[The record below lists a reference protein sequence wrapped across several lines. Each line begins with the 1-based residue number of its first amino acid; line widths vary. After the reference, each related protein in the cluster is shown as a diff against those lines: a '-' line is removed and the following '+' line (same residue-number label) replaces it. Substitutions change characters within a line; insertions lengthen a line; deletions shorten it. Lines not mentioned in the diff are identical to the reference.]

1 MKYLET
7 FAISETPEVTHKTI
21 INAMFFLRL
30 RVNLPNTFEAI
41 ARYFLGRTVNCER
54 DTNHFVCDKWIEPS
68 INDCER
74 EDRGSLRGIY
84 SIKGLSQRIP
94 SDSGDTFKNKTF
106 KENLLVFL
114 MKTWKDDSC
123 A

>member
-74 EDRGSLRGIY
+74 EDRGSLR
-84 SIKGLSQRIP
+84 
-94 SDSGDTFKNKTF
+94 
-106 KENLLVFL
+106 
-114 MKTWKDDSC
+114 
-123 A
+123 